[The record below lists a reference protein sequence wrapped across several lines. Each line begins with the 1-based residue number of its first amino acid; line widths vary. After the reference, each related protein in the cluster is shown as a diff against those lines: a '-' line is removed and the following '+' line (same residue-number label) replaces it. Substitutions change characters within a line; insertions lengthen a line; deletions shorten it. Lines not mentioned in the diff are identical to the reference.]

1 MLWMMIGLVISG
13 VLVLL
18 GGLGLILTPKL
29 LINLNEKFSIGN
41 NIKNVFIT
49 DDQIFSRRYL
59 FGIIFIIVSLF
70 LFYTVGRII

>member
-1 MLWMMIGLVISG
+1 MQWMMIGLVISG

-18 GGLGLILTPKL
+18 GGLGLVLTPKL
-29 LINLNEKFSIGN
+29 LININEKFSIGKSAKT
-41 NIKNVFIT
+41 IFIT

>member
-1 MLWMMIGLVISG
+1 MQWIIIGMVISG

-18 GGLGLILTPKL
+18 GGLGLVLTPKF
-29 LINLNEKFSIGN
+29 LININEKFTMGDSA
-41 NIKNVFIT
+41 KTVFIT

-70 LFYTVGRII
+70 LFYAVGRII

>member
-1 MLWMMIGLVISG
+1 MQWMMIGLVISG

-41 NIKNVFIT
+41 NIKSVFIT

-59 FGIIFIIVSLF
+59 FGIIFSIVSLF
-70 LFYTVGRII
+70 LFYTIGQIM